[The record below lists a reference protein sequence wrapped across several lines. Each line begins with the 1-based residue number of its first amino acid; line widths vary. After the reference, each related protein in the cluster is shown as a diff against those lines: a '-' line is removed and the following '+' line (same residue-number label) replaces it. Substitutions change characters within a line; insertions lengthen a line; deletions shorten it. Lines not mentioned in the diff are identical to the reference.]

1 MLDDTQPHD
10 AAHLR
15 AVTGRR
21 SGRRLDD
28 ARLHLRILSRLDG
41 EGQRERLARV
51 YGHRDIRIHRQ
62 IDQRHGHHALCVEP
76 LPRGRGRRDRRLR
89 ERSERR
95 ADGRRILRQRD
106 RQTNAFANVAA
117 LLEGVHVKPLF
128 LRDERVARYAV
139 QVFEQL
145 LFLLHAAAQSN
156 AHLRLHAQRPA
167 FVVRHRVRHHVDGL
181 RLRVNLRP
189 IGDLRVDA
197 QLKGQLV
204 AGHHQRIARLL
215 RPVQHAHLHRA
226 ADADAP
232 RAARQLRHGGLPRRA
247 EHVADLQ
254 PRGQIKF
261 LAHQRFLFAQRRR
274 PAEGDALHPGS
285 ERVRVAR
292 RVGHERLT
300 GRFKR
305 LDLKIEQRAQG
316 HAAARRRP
324 LRLLH
329 GDACVH
335 PHIRL
340 KLRRV
345 DAVLKVA
352 RRLHRTDSRQ
362 IPLRIQR
369 LKAHVPA

>member
-1 MLDDTQPHD
+1 M
-10 AAHLR
+10 
-15 AVTGRR
+15 
-21 SGRRLDD
+21 
-28 ARLHLRILSRLDG
+28 
-41 EGQRERLARV
+41 
-51 YGHRDIRIHRQ
+51 
-62 IDQRHGHHALCVEP
+62 
-76 LPRGRGRRDRRLR
+76 
-89 ERSERR
+89 
-95 ADGRRILRQRD
+95 
-106 RQTNAFANVAA
+106 
-117 LLEGVHVKPLF
+117 
-128 LRDERVARYAV
+128 
-139 QVFEQL
+139 
-145 LFLLHAAAQSN
+145 
-156 AHLRLHAQRPA
+156 
-167 FVVRHRVRHHVDGL
+167 
-181 RLRVNLRP
+181 
-189 IGDLRVDA
+189 
-197 QLKGQLV
+197 

-232 RAARQLRHGGLPRRA
+232 RAARQLCHSGLPRRA

-261 LAHQRFLFAQRRR
+261 LAHQRLLLAQRRR

-285 ERVRVAR
+285 KRVRVAC

-305 LDLKIEQRAQG
+305 FDLKIEQRAQG

-329 GDACVH
+329 GDARVH

-352 RRLHRTDSRQ
+352 RRLHRADSRQ

-369 LKAHVPA
+369 LKAHVPAQRHAARRRPRVLQIGLRLHAEHRHRVAHAPRQRRLALYAHLFLSGQSEALKAKRLAG